1 MDNEHLENPP
11 STPESTRQST
21 DQSSTASASK
31 HHHSPSDNQ
40 RVWFAFIALMLTI
53 LMSSL
58 GQMIFS
64 TALPTIVGDLGGVE
78 LMSWVITSF
87 MLAQTIAMP
96 IFGKLSDQ
104 MSRKHL
110 LIGVIVVF
118 IVGSIIGG
126 FAQSMTMLIAAR
138 LVQGAAG
145 GGLMIL
151 SQAITAEVVSARD
164 RGKYMGIMGAVFG
177 VSSVLGPVL
186 GGWFTDGPGW
196 RWGLWLNVPL
206 GIVAIAGIVY
216 FLHDSGVRARVSVDV
231 WGVLTMA
238 VATSSLILMSTWGG
252 NTYEWSDPI
261 IIALGISAA
270 VFYVAFFFIERK
282 VKDPLVPPSV
292 FSVRNFNLTTLAGI
306 ATGVFMFGT
315 LAYLPTYMQMVH
327 MMSPTKAGLMMTPMM
342 VGMLMTSTL
351 VGNLVTRYGR
361 YKWYPVVS
369 MVGTF
374 FAMVA
379 LSFMEPDTPLWVVG
393 IMLLAL
399 GAVLG
404 IGMQILVLI
413 VQNSFSLSQVGTATA
428 ANNFFRQIGGTLGSA
443 LVGGLFTGALTDNLK
458 ERLPQAIA
466 QLPPE
471 VQQQMAQAGGGPAI
485 ENLTPGMLSGLP
497 EAIQLAVQQ
506 SYSDALTPIFFILS
520 PLALVAA
527 LILAFVKEEP
537 LKTEIK

>member
-1 MDNEHLENPP
+1 MINEQQKSETVATQPDN
-11 STPESTRQST
+11 R
-21 DQSSTASASK
+21 
-31 HHHSPSDNQ
+31 
-40 RVWFAFIALMLTI
+40 RVWFAFIALMLTM

-104 MSRKHL
+104 LSRKYL
-110 LIGVIVVF
+110 LIGVISVF
-118 IVGSIIGG
+118 VLGSVIGG
-126 FAQSMTMLIAAR
+126 FAQSMTTLIVAR
-138 LVQGAAG
+138 LIQGAAG

-206 GIVAIAGIVY
+206 GLIAIAGIVY
-216 FLHDSGVRARVSVDV
+216 FLHNSGARARVSVDV
-231 WGVLTMA
+231 WGILTMA
-238 VATSSLILMSTWGG
+238 VATSSLILMCTWGG

-261 IIALGISAA
+261 IIGLGICAA
-270 VFYVAFFFIERK
+270 VFYPLFFFVERK
-282 VKDPLVPPSV
+282 VSNPLVPPSV
-292 FSVRNFNLTTLAGI
+292 FAIRNFNLTTLAGI

-327 MMSPTKAGLMMTPMM
+327 MMSPTNAGLMMTPMM

-374 FAMVA
+374 VAMVA
-379 LSFMEPDTPLWVVG
+379 LSFMEPETPLWVVG
-393 IMLLAL
+393 IMLFVL

-413 VQNSFSLSQVGTATA
+413 VQNSFSLDMVGTATA
-428 ANNFFRQIGGTLGSA
+428 ANNFFRQIGGTLGAA
-443 LVGGLFTGALTDNLK
+443 LVGGLFTGSLTDHLQEK
-458 ERLPQAIA
+458 LPAAIA

-471 VQQQMAQAGGGPAI
+471 VQLQMAQGGGDFT
-485 ENLTPGMLSGLP
+485 ERLTPAMLTHLP
-497 EAIQLAVQQ
+497 DVVQTAIQQ
-506 SYSDALTPIFFILS
+506 SYSDALTPIFVLLS

-527 LILAFVKEEP
+527 VILAFVKEEP
-537 LKTEIK
+537 MKTEIA